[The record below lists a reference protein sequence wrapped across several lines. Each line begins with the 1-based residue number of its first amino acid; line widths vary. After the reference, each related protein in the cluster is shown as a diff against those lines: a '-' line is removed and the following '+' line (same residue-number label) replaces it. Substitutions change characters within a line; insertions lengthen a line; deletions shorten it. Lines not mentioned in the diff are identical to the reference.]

1 MGFYFFGCKKVNK
14 KILAKY
20 KLYGVSINVGA
31 LITHFGGV
39 LSEGFALMFLKYAS
53 HGYLVKQA

>member
-14 KILAKY
+14 KILAKN

-39 LSEGFALMFLKYAS
+39 LIILPESCTRG
-53 HGYLVKQA
+53 LVKNKN